1 MDPVGPK
8 PVADGGGVT
17 VGVAAGGAAGVA
29 AGVAAGEVAA
39 VGVAAVGVAAGVRVA
54 VLSDGARVDPAVGAA
69 VELPEQ
75 PATAR
80 TTRMPARLRWVVRE

>member
-1 MDPVGPK
+1 MDPVGLK

-17 VGVAAGGAAGVA
+17 VGVAAGVA
-29 AGVAAGEVAA
+29 PGVAAGEVAA
-39 VGVAAVGVAAGVRVA
+39 AGVAADVAAGVAAGVRVA
-54 VLSDGARVDPAVGAA
+54 ELSDGARVDPAVGAA

-80 TTRMPARLRWVVRE
+80 TIRMPATLRWVVRE